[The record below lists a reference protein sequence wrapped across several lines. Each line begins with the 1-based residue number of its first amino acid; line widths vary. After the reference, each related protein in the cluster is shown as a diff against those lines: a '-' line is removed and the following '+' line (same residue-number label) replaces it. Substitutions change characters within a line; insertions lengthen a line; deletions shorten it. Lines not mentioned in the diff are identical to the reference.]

1 MAVPTNSAAS
11 FFGSNMFDVSPVP
24 GEVQRATKL
33 GSAMRWGQ
41 GLS

>member
-11 FFGSNMFDVSPVP
+11 FFGSNMFDVSFVP